1 MMGPCFGR
9 RQNPAYRN
17 NLFFVYVCFIIQV
30 MKTKYYLLLFASV
43 LLWAQMAEVRAQDSL
58 QISKIK
64 KVYCFK
70 IFDEINPAT
79 WRTTQQAL
87 REASEVNADL
97 ILLHLNTYGGRVDN
111 ADSIRT
117 ALLYSKIPVWVFID
131 NNAASAG
138 ALISIACSKIF
149 MRQGANIGAA
159 TVVNQNAEAMPDKY
173 QSYMRSIMRS
183 TAEARG
189 RDPHIAEAM
198 VDPDV
203 FIEGIIDSGK
213 VLTFT
218 ASEAQKHG
226 FCDGTAESIEELLKK
241 NGLNNVEVVKQ
252 ELSATDKIINFFL
265 NPFISGLL
273 IMLIIGGIYF
283 ELQTPGIGFPLIV
296 AVIGAVLYFVP
307 YYLQG
312 LAEHWEILVFIIGL
326 ILLALE
332 IFVIPGFGVTGIL
345 GILLVIMGLGFS
357 MISNNGVSVPGG
369 DYGPMAKA
377 LGLSSFALFAGLVGS
392 FFLGKR
398 IISKPVFGHSLALNE
413 TVSLEEGY
421 IGTDSSLNSLVGRS
435 GIAHTIL
442 RPSGKVEIDEMMYEA
457 VARTGYIE
465 AGEVV
470 KILGFENNQLIVIK
484 EI

>member
-1 MMGPCFGR
+1 MRFK
-9 RQNPAYRN
+9 NT
-17 NLFFVYVCFIIQV
+17 L
-30 MKTKYYLLLFASV
+30 YLITFLIAAAFTGETA
-43 LLWAQMAEVRAQDSL
+43 AQDSL

-64 KVYCFK
+64 KVYYFK

-87 REASEVNADL
+87 REASEVGADL

-138 ALISIACSKIF
+138 ALISIACNKIF
-149 MRQGANIGAA
+149 MRKGANIGAA

-189 RDPHIAEAM
+189 RNPHIAEAM

-203 FIEGIIDSGK
+203 YIDEIIDSGK

-218 ASEAQKHG
+218 STEAIKYG
-226 FCDGTAESIEELLKK
+226 FCDGTAESVSELLEN
-241 NGLNNVEVVKQ
+241 NGLKNVEVVRQ
-252 ELSATDKIINFFL
+252 ELTATDRIINFFL

-283 ELQTPGIGFPLIV
+283 ELQTPGVGFPLIA

-326 ILLALE
+326 VLLALE
-332 IFVIPGFGVTGIL
+332 IFVIPGFGVAGIL
-345 GILLVIMGLGFS
+345 GIIFVVVGLGFS
-357 MISNNGVSVPGG
+357 MIQNDGVNVPGG

-377 LGLSSFALFAGLVGS
+377 LGLSSFALFAGLIAS

-398 IISKPVFGHSLALNE
+398 LITKSVFGHSLALNE
-413 TVSLEEGY
+413 TVSSEEGY
-421 IGTDSSLNSLVGRS
+421 IGTDSSLNRLVGRTAV
-435 GIAHTIL
+435 AHTIL
-442 RPSGKVEIDEMMYEA
+442 RPSGKVEIDEMMFEA

-465 AGEVV
+465 AGEEV
-470 KILGFENNQLIVIK
+470 KVIGFENNQLIVVKIS
-484 EI
+484 